1 LGETGVNLS
10 VVLTLS
16 EHIGRAVAA
25 HRAEMAKWTRE
36 LVRIPTENP
45 PGQNYRACAEALGR
59 MMRGAGLRATI
70 AKIPLPQR
78 IRAGASA
85 QPSSETRYWV
95 RATLGSGRRAL
106 YFHGHYDV
114 VPASSA
120 AQFQP
125 RERNGNIF
133 GRGSADMKG
142 GLVAMLCAARVLKE
156 LRVPLAGRI
165 ELAFVPDE
173 ETGGERGTAALFG
186 SGALAPG
193 AIGMLTA
200 EPTGGAI
207 WNASRGAI
215 TMRVTVKGK
224 SAHVGLSFRGVN
236 AFERML
242 VVARALEKEK
252 RRISARKTKFRIEP
266 AAARRSILLL
276 GGRTEGGTNFNAV
289 PAECSFTVDRRINPE
304 ENLAAEKNRL
314 LAILNRLRRG
324 GIQMETDIFQE
335 GNSAAVP
342 ESQPLARA
350 LARSIEEVTRRAA
363 QFEMCPGLLETRFY
377 AQHGIPAL
385 ACGPGR
391 LSVSHGP
398 NEFVSVREMENCAA
412 VYALTAAKLLGG
424 EAET

>member
-1 LGETGVNLS
+1 VHPLS
-10 VVLTLS
+10 RQ
-16 EHIGRAVAA
+16 IRKAVAA
-25 HRAEMAKWTRE
+25 HLGEMAKFTRE

-45 PGQNYRACAEALGR
+45 PGQNYRACAEALAR
-59 MMRGAGLRATI
+59 MIRRAGLRPI
-70 AKIPLPQR
+70 IHKIPTPPHLR
-78 IRAGASA
+78 ASA
-85 QPSSETRYWV
+85 NGTLNHEPRYWV
-95 RATLGSGRRAL
+95 RATLGSGKRAL

-114 VPASSA
+114 VPASSP

-142 GLVAMLCAARVLKE
+142 GLVAMLYAARVLKE
-156 LRVPLAGRI
+156 LHVPLTGRI

-173 ETGGERGTAALFG
+173 ETGGERGTAALLER
-186 SGALAPG
+186 GALARD

-200 EPTGGAI
+200 EPTAGAI

-215 TMRVTVKGK
+215 TMRLTMKGK

-252 RRISARKTKFRIEP
+252 QRVSTRKTEFHIEP
-266 AAARRSILLL
+266 VAARRSILLL

-289 PAECSFTVDRRINPE
+289 PAECSFTLDRRINPE
-304 ENLAAEKNRL
+304 ENLSMEKNRL
-314 LAILNRLRRG
+314 LAILNRLRRS
-324 GIQMETDIFQE
+324 GIQMETDILQE
-335 GNSAAVP
+335 GNSVAVP
-342 ESQPLARA
+342 ESEPLART
-350 LARSIEEVTRRAA
+350 LANSILEITGRTP

-377 AQHGIPAL
+377 AQRGIPAF

-398 NEFVSVREMENCAA
+398 NEFVSLREMERCAA
-412 VYALTAAKLLGG
+412 IYALTAARLLAK
-424 EAET
+424 ENVP

>member
-1 LGETGVNLS
+1 MLS
-10 VVLTLS
+10 LS
-16 EHIGRAVAA
+16 QQIRKAVAA
-25 HRAEMAKWTRE
+25 HRNEMAEFTRE
-36 LVRIPTENP
+36 LVRIPTQNP
-45 PGQNYRACAEALGR
+45 PGQNYHACAEALAR
-59 MMRGAGLRATI
+59 MIRRAGLHATI
-70 AKIPLPQR
+70 EKILPPKHTR
-78 IRAGASA
+78 ASA
-85 QPSSETRYWV
+85 NVPATPEPRYWV
-95 RATLGSGRRAL
+95 RATLGSGKRAL
-106 YFHGHYDV
+106 YFHGHCDV
-114 VPASSA
+114 VPASSP

-125 RERNGNIF
+125 RDRNGNIF

-142 GLVAMLCAARVLKE
+142 GLVAMLYAARVLKE
-156 LRVPLAGRI
+156 SHISLAGRI

-173 ETGGERGTAALFG
+173 ETGGEHGTAALFE

-215 TMRVTVKGK
+215 TLRVTVKGK
-224 SAHVGLSFRGVN
+224 SAHVGRSFRGVN

-252 RRISARKTKFRIEP
+252 QRISARKTKFCIEP

-289 PAECSFTVDRRINPE
+289 PAECSFTADRRINPE
-304 ENLAAEKNRL
+304 ENLATEKNRL
-314 LAILNRLRRG
+314 LAILNRLRHR

-335 GNSAAVP
+335 GDSVAVP

-350 LARSIEEVTRRAA
+350 LAKSIQEITLRAP

-377 AQHGIPAL
+377 AQRNIPAL

-398 NEFVSVREMENCAA
+398 HEFVSLREMEHCAA
-412 VYALTAAKLLGG
+412 VYALTAAKLFAG
-424 EAET
+424 EDET

>member
-1 LGETGVNLS
+1 MLPLS
-10 VVLTLS
+10 QQIR
-16 EHIGRAVAA
+16 EAVAA
-25 HRAEMAKWTRE
+25 HRAELAKFTKE

-45 PGQNYRACAEALGR
+45 PGQNYRACAEALAR
-59 MMRGAGLRATI
+59 MIREAGLHATI
-70 AKIPLPQR
+70 EKIPPLQHLRP
-78 IRAGASA
+78 GANTPA
-85 QPSSETRYWV
+85 SSEPRFWV
-95 RATLGSGRRAL
+95 RATFGSSKRAL

-114 VPASSA
+114 VPASSP

-142 GLVAMLCAARVLKE
+142 GLVAMLYAARVLKE
-156 LRVPLAGRI
+156 LRIALAGRI

-173 ETGGERGTAALFG
+173 ETGGERGTAALFE

-207 WNASRGAI
+207 WNASRGAV
-215 TMRVTVKGK
+215 TLRVSVKGR

-236 AFERML
+236 AFEHML

-252 RRISARKTKFRIEP
+252 QRISARKTKFRIEP
-266 AAARRSILLL
+266 AAARRSIMLL

-289 PAECSFTVDRRINPE
+289 PAYCSFTVDRRINPE
-304 ENLAAEKNRL
+304 EDLATEKNRL
-314 LAILNRLRRG
+314 LAILNRLRRN
-324 GIQMETDIFQE
+324 GIQMEFDIFQE
-335 GNSAAVP
+335 GNSVAVP
-342 ESQPLARA
+342 ESQPLPRT
-350 LARSIEEVTRRAA
+350 LAQSIQEITRRAA

-377 AQHGIPAL
+377 AQRDIPAL

-398 NEFVSVREMENCAA
+398 HEFVSLREMENCAA
-412 VYALTAAKLLGG
+412 IYALTAVNLLG
-424 EAET
+424 EKEQP

>member
-1 LGETGVNLS
+1 M
-10 VVLTLS
+10 
-16 EHIGRAVAA
+16 
-25 HRAEMAKWTRE
+25 AEFTRE

-45 PGQNYRACAEALGR
+45 PGQNYRACAEALVR
-59 MMRGAGLRATI
+59 MIRRAGLRATI
-70 AKIPLPQR
+70 EKIPPPKHLRVAAKPQ
-78 IRAGASA
+78 S
-85 QPSSETRYWV
+85 SSELRYWV
-95 RATLGSGRRAL
+95 RATLGTGKRTL

-125 RERNGNIF
+125 CERNGNIF

-142 GLVAMLCAARVLKE
+142 GIVAMLYAARVLKE

-173 ETGGERGTAALFG
+173 ETGGEDGTAALFEC
-186 SGALAPG
+186 GALAPG

-207 WNASRGAI
+207 WSASRGAI

-224 SAHVGLSFRGVN
+224 SAHVGLNFRGVN
-236 AFERML
+236 AFENML
-242 VVARALEKEK
+242 VVARTLEKEK
-252 RRISARKTKFRIEP
+252 RRISKRKTKFRIEP

-289 PAECSFTVDRRINPE
+289 PAECSFTIDRRINPE
-304 ENLAAEKNRL
+304 ENLTTERNRL
-314 LAILNRLRRG
+314 LTILNRLRRR
-324 GIQMETDIFQE
+324 GIQLETEIFQE
-335 GNSAAVP
+335 GNSVAVP
-342 ESQPLARA
+342 ETQPLARA
-350 LARSIEEVTRRAA
+350 LAKSIQEITSRAP
-363 QFEMCPGLLETRFY
+363 QFEMCPGLLESRFY
-377 AQHGIPAL
+377 AQRNVPAL

-398 NEFVSVREMENCAA
+398 NEFVSLREMEHCAA
-412 VYALTAAKLLGG
+412 IYALTAANLLAG
-424 EAET
+424 EE

>member
-1 LGETGVNLS
+1 VLPLS
-10 VVLTLS
+10 QQIRKAL
-16 EHIGRAVAA
+16 AA
-25 HRAEMAKWTRE
+25 YRGEMAEFTQE

-45 PGQNYRACAEALGR
+45 PGQNYRACAEALAR
-59 MMRGAGLRATI
+59 TIRRAGLRPTI
-70 AKIPLPQR
+70 QKIPAPPHLR
-78 IRAGASA
+78 ASA
-85 QPSSETRYWV
+85 NGKSNHEPCYWV
-95 RATLGSGRRAL
+95 RATLGSGKRAL
-106 YFHGHYDV
+106 YFHGHYDA
-114 VPASSA
+114 VPASSP

-142 GLVAMLCAARVLKE
+142 GLVAMLYAARVLKE
-156 LRVPLAGRI
+156 LQLPLTGRI

-173 ETGGERGTAALFG
+173 ETGGERGTAVLFER
-186 SGALAPG
+186 GALARD

-215 TMRVTVKGK
+215 TMRLTVKGK

-242 VVARALEKEK
+242 VVARDLEKEK
-252 RRISARKTKFRIEP
+252 RRVSARKTKFRIEP

-289 PAECSFTVDRRINPE
+289 PAECSFTLDRRINPE
-304 ENLAAEKNRL
+304 ENLSIEKNHL
-314 LAILNRLRRG
+314 LAILNRLRRS
-324 GIQMETDIFQE
+324 GIQMETDILQE
-335 GNSAAVP
+335 GNSVAVP
-342 ESQPLARA
+342 ESEPLART
-350 LARSIEEVTRRAA
+350 LANSIQEITGRTP
-363 QFEMCPGLLETRFY
+363 QFEMCPGLLEARFY
-377 AQHGIPAL
+377 AQRGIPAL

-398 NEFVSVREMENCAA
+398 NEFVSLREMGDCAA
-412 VYALTAAKLLGG
+412 VYALTAARLLTK
-424 EAET
+424 ENVP

>member
-1 LGETGVNLS
+1 MLPLS
-10 VVLTLS
+10 QQIR
-16 EHIGRAVAA
+16 EAVAA
-25 HRAEMAKWTRE
+25 HRAELAKFTKE

-45 PGQNYRACAEALGR
+45 PAQNYRACAEALAR
-59 MMRGAGLRATI
+59 MIRDAGLHATI
-70 AKIPLPQR
+70 EKIPPLQHLRP
-78 IRAGASA
+78 GANTPA
-85 QPSSETRYWV
+85 SSEPRFWV
-95 RATLGSGRRAL
+95 RATFGSGERAL

-114 VPASSA
+114 VPASSPG
-120 AQFQP
+120 QFQP

-142 GLVAMLCAARVLKE
+142 GLVAMLYAARVLTE
-156 LRVPLAGRI
+156 LRIALAGRI

-173 ETGGERGTAALFG
+173 ETGGERGTAALFE

-207 WNASRGAI
+207 WNASRGAV
-215 TMRVTVKGK
+215 TLRVSVKGR

-236 AFERML
+236 AFEHML

-252 RRISARKTKFRIEP
+252 QRISARKTKFRIEP

-289 PAECSFTVDRRINPE
+289 PAYCSFTVDRRINPE
-304 ENLAAEKNRL
+304 EDLATEKNRL
-314 LAILNRLRRG
+314 LAILNRLRRN
-324 GIQMETDIFQE
+324 GIQMEFDIFQE
-335 GNSAAVP
+335 GNSVAVP
-342 ESQPLARA
+342 ESQPLPRT
-350 LARSIEEVTRRAA
+350 LAQSIQEITRRAA

-377 AQHGIPAL
+377 AQRDIPAL

-398 NEFVSVREMENCAA
+398 HEFVSLREMENCAA
-412 VYALTAAKLLGG
+412 IYALTAVNLLG
-424 EAET
+424 EKEQP

>member
-1 LGETGVNLS
+1 VLPLS
-10 VVLTLS
+10 QQ
-16 EHIGRAVAA
+16 IRKAIAA
-25 HRAEMAKWTRE
+25 HRAEMAKFTRE

-45 PGQNYRACAEALGR
+45 PGQNYRACAEALAR
-59 MMRGAGLRATI
+59 MIRGAGLRAFI
-70 AKIPLPQR
+70 KKIPPPKHLR
-78 IRAGASA
+78 VSA
-85 QPSSETRYWV
+85 NAPSSPEPRYWI
-95 RATLGSGRRAL
+95 RATLGSGKRAL

-114 VPASSA
+114 VPASSP

-125 RERNGNIF
+125 RDRNGNIF

-142 GLVAMLCAARVLKE
+142 GLVAMLYAARVLKE
-156 LRVPLAGRI
+156 LRIALAGRI

-173 ETGGERGTAALFG
+173 ETGGERGTAALFE

-207 WNASRGAI
+207 WNASRGAV
-215 TMRVTVKGK
+215 TMRVTVTGK

-242 VVARALEKEK
+242 AVARALEKEK
-252 RRISARKTKFRIEP
+252 QRISARKTKFRIEP
-266 AAARRSILLL
+266 AIARRSILLL

-289 PAECSFTVDRRINPE
+289 PAECSFTVDRRVNPE
-304 ENLAAEKNRL
+304 ENLVVEKNRL
-314 LAILNRLRRG
+314 LAILNRLRRS

-335 GNSAAVP
+335 GNSVAVP
-342 ESQPLARA
+342 ESQPLART
-350 LARSIEEVTRRAA
+350 LAQSIREITRRAP

-377 AQHGIPAL
+377 AERGIPAL

-398 NEFVSVREMENCAA
+398 HEFVSLREMEHCAA
-412 VYALTAAKLLGG
+412 VYALTAANLLGG
-424 EAET
+424 EEQA

>member
-1 LGETGVNLS
+1 M
-10 VVLTLS
+10 
-16 EHIGRAVAA
+16 I
-25 HRAEMAKWTRE
+25 
-36 LVRIPTENP
+36 
-45 PGQNYRACAEALGR
+45 
-59 MMRGAGLRATI
+59 RGAGLRATI
-70 AKIPLPQR
+70 EKTPPPKHL
-78 IRAGASA
+78 RACANTV
-85 QPSSETRYWV
+85 SSPAPRYWV
-95 RATLGSGRRAL
+95 HATLGFGKRAL
-106 YFHGHYDV
+106 NFHGHYDV
-114 VPASSA
+114 VPASSP
-120 AQFQP
+120 AQFLP
-125 RERNGNIF
+125 RDRNGNIF
-133 GRGSADMKG
+133 GRGAADMKG
-142 GLVAMLCAARVLKE
+142 GLVAMLYATRVLKE
-156 LRVPLAGRI
+156 LRIPLAGRI

-173 ETGGERGTAALFG
+173 ETGGHRGTAALFE

-215 TMRVTVKGK
+215 TLRVTVKGK

-236 AFERML
+236 AFEKML

-252 RRISARKTKFRIEP
+252 QRISARKTKFRIEP

-304 ENLAAEKNRL
+304 ENLATERRRL

-324 GIQMETDIFQE
+324 GIEIDSDIFQE

-342 ESQPLARA
+342 ETNPLARG
-350 LARSIEEVTRRAA
+350 LARSIQEVTGRPA

-377 AQHGIPAL
+377 AERNIPAL

-398 NEFVSVREMENCAA
+398 NEFVSLRELQRCAA
-412 VYALTAAKLLGG
+412 VYAIAAVKLLGQK
-424 EAET
+424 EQT

>member
-1 LGETGVNLS
+1 MLPLS
-10 VVLTLS
+10 QQIS
-16 EHIGRAVAA
+16 KAVGA
-25 HRAEMAKWTRE
+25 HRAEMAEFTRD

-45 PGQNYRACAEALGR
+45 PGRNYRACAEVLAR
-59 MMRGAGLRATI
+59 MIRGAGLRAII
-70 AKIPLPQR
+70 AKIPPPKH
-78 IRAGASA
+78 IRTSA
-85 QPSSETRYWV
+85 NAQSKPEPRYWV
-95 RATLGSGRRAL
+95 RATFGSGKRAV

-114 VPASSA
+114 VPASSL
-120 AQFQP
+120 AQFHP
-125 RERNGNIF
+125 RDRNGNVF

-142 GLVAMLCAARVLKE
+142 GLVAMLYAARVLKE
-156 LRVPLAGRI
+156 LRVVLAGRI

-173 ETGGERGTAALFG
+173 ETGGQRGTSALFK

-200 EPTGGAI
+200 EPTGGPI

-215 TMRVTVKGK
+215 TMRVIVKGK
-224 SAHVGLSFRGVN
+224 TAHVGLSFRGVN

-252 RRISARKTKFRIEP
+252 QRISARKTKFRIEP

-304 ENLAAEKNRL
+304 EDLATEKNRL
-314 LAILNRLRRG
+314 LAILNRLRRS
-324 GIQMETDIFQE
+324 GIQMQIDIFQE
-335 GNSAAVP
+335 GNSVAVR

-350 LARSIEEVTRRAA
+350 LAKSIQEITRRAP
-363 QFEMCPGLLETRFY
+363 QFEMCPGMLETRFY
-377 AQHGIPAL
+377 AQRNIPAL
-385 ACGPGR
+385 ACGPGL

-398 NEFVSVREMENCAA
+398 NEFVSLREMEHCAA
-412 VYALTAAKLLGG
+412 VYALTAVNLLGG
-424 EAET
+424 ENQA

>member
-1 LGETGVNLS
+1 MLPLS
-10 VVLTLS
+10 QQ
-16 EHIGRAVAA
+16 IRKAVAA
-25 HRAEMAKWTRE
+25 YRAEMAEFTRE

-45 PGQNYRACAEALGR
+45 PGQNYRACAEVLAR
-59 MMRGAGLRATI
+59 MIRGAGLHATI
-70 AKIPLPQR
+70 EKIRPPKHLRNSTNATSKPE
-78 IRAGASA
+78 
-85 QPSSETRYWV
+85 PRYWV
-95 RATLGSGRRAL
+95 RATLGSGKRAL

-114 VPASSA
+114 VPTFSP

-125 RERNGNIF
+125 CNRNGNIF

-142 GLVAMLCAARVLKE
+142 GLVAMLYAARVLKE
-156 LRVPLAGRI
+156 LRVALAGRI

-173 ETGGERGTAALFG
+173 ETGGERGTAALFE

-207 WNASRGAI
+207 WNASRGAV
-215 TMRVTVKGK
+215 TMRVTVRGI

-242 VVARALEKEK
+242 VVARALEEEK
-252 RRISARKTKFRIEP
+252 QRISVRKTKFRIEP

-276 GGRTEGGTNFNAV
+276 GGRIEGGTNFNAV

-304 ENLAAEKNRL
+304 ENLVTEKNRL
-314 LAILNRLRRG
+314 LAILNRLRRS
-324 GIQMETDIFQE
+324 GIQIETDIFQE
-335 GNSAAVP
+335 GNSVAVP
-342 ESQPLARA
+342 ESQPLACT
-350 LARSIEEVTRRAA
+350 LAKSIQDITRRAP

-377 AQHGIPAL
+377 AERNIPAL
-385 ACGPGR
+385 ACGPGL

-398 NEFVSVREMENCAA
+398 HEFVSLREMEHCAA
-412 VYALTAAKLLGG
+412 VYALAAANLLGG
-424 EAET
+424 ENQV

>member
-1 LGETGVNLS
+1 
-10 VVLTLS
+10 VVPLTQQ
-16 EHIGRAVAA
+16 IRKAVAA
-25 HRAEMAKWTRE
+25 HRAEMADWTRE
-36 LVRIPTENP
+36 LVRIPTQNP
-45 PGQNYRACAEALGR
+45 PAQNYRACAEVLAR
-59 MMRGAGLRATI
+59 MIRGAGFAVTI
-70 AKIPLPQR
+70 AKIPPPKRLG
-78 IRAGASA
+78 GAPKTQSNYE
-85 QPSSETRYWV
+85 PHYWV
-95 RATLGSGRRAL
+95 RATHGSGKRAL

-114 VPASSA
+114 VPAPSA

-133 GRGSADMKG
+133 GRGSADMKS
-142 GLVAMLCAARVLKE
+142 GLVAMLYAARVLKE
-156 LRVPLAGRI
+156 LRIPLAGRV

-173 ETGGERGTAALFG
+173 ETGGERGTAALFE

-200 EPTGGAI
+200 EPTSGAI

-215 TMRVTVKGK
+215 SMRVSVKGK
-224 SAHVGLSFRGVN
+224 SAHVGLSFRGIN

-242 VVARALEKEK
+242 PVAGALEKEK
-252 RRISARKTKFRIEP
+252 QRISAHKTKFRIEP

-289 PAECSFTVDRRINPE
+289 PAECSFTIDRRINPE
-304 ENLAAEKNRL
+304 ENLSTEKNRL

-335 GNSAAVP
+335 GNSVAV
-342 ESQPLARA
+342 EETQPLARD
-350 LARSIEEVTRRAA
+350 LAKSIQEITRRAP

-377 AQHGIPAL
+377 ARRGIPAL

-412 VYALTAAKLLGG
+412 IYALTAARFLGRD
-424 EAET
+424 ELS

>member
-1 LGETGVNLS
+1 M
-10 VVLTLS
+10 
-16 EHIGRAVAA
+16 
-25 HRAEMAKWTRE
+25 AEFTRE
-36 LVRIPTENP
+36 LVCIPTENP
-45 PGQNYRACAEALGR
+45 PGQNYRACAEALAR
-59 MMRGAGLRATI
+59 TIRRAVLRPIIQKIPTPPHLRASPNGTSNHE
-70 AKIPLPQR
+70 P
-78 IRAGASA
+78 
-85 QPSSETRYWV
+85 RYWV
-95 RATLGSGRRAL
+95 RATLGSGKRAL

-114 VPASSA
+114 VPASSP

-142 GLVAMLCAARVLKE
+142 GLVAMLYAARVLKE
-156 LRVPLAGRI
+156 LHIPLTGRI
-165 ELAFVPDE
+165 ELAFAPDE
-173 ETGGERGTAALFG
+173 ETGGERGTEALFER
-186 SGALAPG
+186 GALARD

-215 TMRVTVKGK
+215 TMRLTVKGK

-252 RRISARKTKFRIEP
+252 RRVSARKTEFHIEP

-304 ENLAAEKNRL
+304 ENLSIEKNRL
-314 LAILNRLRRG
+314 LAILNRLRRS
-324 GIQMETDIFQE
+324 GIQMETDILQE
-335 GNSAAVP
+335 GTSVAVP
-342 ESQPLARA
+342 ESEPLART
-350 LARSIEEVTRRAA
+350 LANSIQETTGRTP

-377 AQHGIPAL
+377 AHRGIPAL

-398 NEFVSVREMENCAA
+398 NEFVSLREMEQSAA
-412 VYALTAAKLLGG
+412 IYALTAARLLAN
-424 EAET
+424 ENVP

>member
-1 LGETGVNLS
+1 M
-10 VVLTLS
+10 
-16 EHIGRAVAA
+16 
-25 HRAEMAKWTRE
+25 AEFTRE

-45 PGQNYRACAEALGR
+45 PGQNYRACAEVLAR
-59 MMRGAGLRATI
+59 MIRGAGIRTTIEKILPPKRIGPRAN
-70 AKIPLPQR
+70 
-78 IRAGASA
+78 A
-85 QPSSETRYWV
+85 QGSPEPRYWV
-95 RATLGSGRRAL
+95 RATLGSGKRAL

-114 VPASSA
+114 VPASTP

-125 RERNGNIF
+125 RDRNGNIF

-142 GLVAMLCAARVLKE
+142 GLVAMLHAARVLKE
-156 LRVPLAGRI
+156 LRVALTGRI

-173 ETGGERGTAALFG
+173 ETGGEHGTSALFE

-207 WNASRGAI
+207 WNASRGAV

-252 RRISARKTKFRIEP
+252 QRISARKTKFRIEP

-276 GGRTEGGTNFNAV
+276 GGRAEGGTNFNAV

-304 ENLAAEKNRL
+304 ENLATEKNRL
-314 LAILNRLRRG
+314 LAILNRLRHS

-335 GNSAAVP
+335 GNSVAVP
-342 ESQPLARA
+342 ETQPVARA
-350 LARSIEEVTRRAA
+350 LAMSIQDITRRAP

-377 AQHGIPAL
+377 SPRGIPAL
-385 ACGPGR
+385 ACGPGL

-398 NEFVSVREMENCAA
+398 NEFVSLREMENCAA
-412 VYALTAAKLLGG
+412 VYALTAAKLLAG
-424 EAET
+424 EEQV